1 MKKLDITPLQ
11 KEQAK
16 ILRARGMGYGTIA
29 TVTGLKKD
37 AARYACRDIEAP
49 QEDNGLLERMQ
60 NGKACL
66 YCGADLPHQEGVGR
80 KAHYCGNECR
90 REYWRIHRSEV
101 QKRPKSI
108 YTHTCAY
115 CGKTFEVYG
124 TRERKYCNRHCF
136 MLHRNGHKLPES
148 DAL

>member
-16 ILRARGMGYGTIA
+16 ILRARGMSLGKTA
-29 TVTGLKKD
+29 SWTGLTKNVVSKLCKD
-37 AARYACRDIEAP
+37 IHPVEEAVDLEEKMRGGIAC
-49 QEDNGLLERMQ
+49 M
-60 NGKACL
+60 

-80 KAHYCGNECR
+80 KAHYCGNDCR
-90 REYWRIHRSEV
+90 REYWRIHRAEV
-101 QKRPKSI
+101 QKRSKSI

>member
-16 ILRARGMGYGTIA
+16 ILRARGMSLGKTA
-29 TVTGLKKD
+29 SWTGLTKNVVSKLCKD
-37 AARYACRDIEAP
+37 IHPADEAIDLEEKMRGGIAC
-49 QEDNGLLERMQ
+49 M
-60 NGKACL
+60 
-66 YCGADLPHQEGVGR
+66 YCGADLPRQEGVGR
-80 KAHYCGNECR
+80 KAHYCGNDCR
-90 REYWRIHRSEV
+90 REYWRIHRAEV

-148 DAL
+148 EAI